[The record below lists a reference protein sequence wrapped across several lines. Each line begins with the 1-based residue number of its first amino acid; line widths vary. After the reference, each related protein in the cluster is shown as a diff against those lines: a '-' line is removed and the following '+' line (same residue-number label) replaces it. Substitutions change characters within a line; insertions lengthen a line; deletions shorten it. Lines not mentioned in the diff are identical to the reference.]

1 VKRLLRSSPTKKK
14 NNLKHAR
21 KETRS
26 SSKMKKKNHME
37 TMLVILLPDVKN
49 SNEMK
54 ARAPESSLVLVFRL
68 LKSASN

>member
-1 VKRLLRSSPTKKK
+1 VKRILSDQEEEQLEACQERDQILLHDEEEEEPI
-14 NNLKHAR
+14 
-21 KETRS
+21 
-26 SSKMKKKNHME
+26 E

-49 SNEMK
+49 SNEME

>member
-14 NNLKHAR
+14 TNLKHAR

-26 SSKMKKKNHME
+26 SSTMKKKNHME

-49 SNEMK
+49 SNEME